1 MSNLF
6 SVPDIYLY
14 LSSCT
19 RKDCIGHMAQY
30 FASKSGGK
38 ASERGFALK
47 LNGWHLK
54 NSHAE
59 FYCRHFCK
67 LLLVDIWYES
77 LEKKQLLSTLDVI
90 KVKIPTIVWMIAK
103 ISFVLDFYIRHIYVT
118 FMYWPTGT
126 RILAGTGSGTG
137 HFGRDAQAPTL
148 GIWLLGGWLA
158 EWLTR
163 ASVFCV
169 RTAMQVA
176 GKTF

>member
-14 LSSCT
+14 LSSCS

-38 ASERGFALK
+38 ASQRGFALK

-67 LLLVDIWYES
+67 LISGHNYYYDINLW
-77 LEKKQLLSTLDVI
+77 KKKTVTKHFRCHQGKDSNHRMNDCQH
-90 KVKIPTIVWMIAK
+90 
-103 ISFVLDFYIRHIYVT
+103 FVRFRFLYQAYICYVYVLTDQDKDFSRDRV
-118 FMYWPTGT
+118 
-126 RILAGTGSGTG
+126 
-137 HFGRDAQAPTL
+137 RDAHRPIQSEFHRPPTSTHL
-148 GIWLLGGWLA
+148 HIS
-158 EWLTR
+158 T
-163 ASVFCV
+163 S
-169 RTAMQVA
+169 MQQLRLVNILYYS
-176 GKTF
+176 TP